1 MFDSGLE
8 DLELESMLRNT
19 DTYPSSGNGFL
30 KKVGREQRYQLH
42 SNSRCHILRS
52 YLIRL
57 C

>member
-8 DLELESMLRNT
+8 DLELESMLGNI

-42 SNSRCHILRS
+42 NSRRHILGS